1 MNYAVRALAG
11 LSLYAS
17 ALGAAPALAQD
28 AGADTGPDIDQQMQ
42 DEFDAVGALFGD
54 MFGRAE
60 PLTPEQEARIPA
72 AQAVVLKLFPEGTY
86 ARMMDETMAP
96 MMDAMLVNITG
107 VPALQL
113 MELTG
118 LPPSELAGVDEAAL
132 AAAVALL
139 DPNAGA
145 RNAEIAD
152 MTMTLISQV
161 VVKIEPS
168 YRAGLARAYAVRF
181 TRQELE
187 ELAAYFATPVG
198 AKYASESFLIF
209 ADPQVMAS
217 MNEMMPAV
225 MEAMPGMMSK
235 VGAIAGKYP
244 KARTFSAL
252 TPEEQDKLAALLGVT
267 LEELSANEPE
277 LEEQPEEAPAT
288 QPMSEAEIEAEWVE
302 REGAS

>member
-17 ALGAAPALAQD
+17 ALGATPALAQD
-28 AGADTGPDIDQQMQ
+28 DGADTGPDTDQQMQ

-96 MMDAMLVNITG
+96 MMDAMLGNITG
-107 VPALQL
+107 APALQL

-118 LPPSELAGVDEAAL
+118 LPPSVLAGVDEARL

-152 MTMTLISQV
+152 MTMTFISQV
-161 VVKIEPS
+161 VVKI
-168 YRAGLARAYAVRF
+168 
-181 TRQELE
+181 
-187 ELAAYFATPVG
+187 
-198 AKYASESFLIF
+198 
-209 ADPQVMAS
+209 
-217 MNEMMPAV
+217 
-225 MEAMPGMMSK
+225 
-235 VGAIAGKYP
+235 
-244 KARTFSAL
+244 
-252 TPEEQDKLAALLGVT
+252 
-267 LEELSANEPE
+267 
-277 LEEQPEEAPAT
+277 
-288 QPMSEAEIEAEWVE
+288 
-302 REGAS
+302 

>member
-1 MNYAVRALAG
+1 M
-11 LSLYAS
+11 
-17 ALGAAPALAQD
+17 
-28 AGADTGPDIDQQMQ
+28 
-42 DEFDAVGALFGD
+42 
-54 MFGRAE
+54 
-60 PLTPEQEARIPA
+60 
-72 AQAVVLKLFPEGTY
+72 
-86 ARMMDETMAP
+86 
-96 MMDAMLVNITG
+96 
-107 VPALQL
+107 
-113 MELTG
+113 
-118 LPPSELAGVDEAAL
+118 
-132 AAAVALL
+132 
-139 DPNAGA
+139 
-145 RNAEIAD
+145 
-152 MTMTLISQV
+152 
-161 VVKIEPS
+161 
-168 YRAGLARAYAVRF
+168 RF

-225 MEAMPGMMSK
+225 MEAMPGMMNN

-252 TPEEQDKLAALLGVT
+252 TPEEQDRLAALLGVT

-288 QPMSEAEIEAEWVE
+288 QPMSQAEIEAEWVE